1 MIRFFAAHPTA
12 ANLLMLIFLILGIMA
27 VPKLQR
33 ATLPDFTPAEVQIIV
48 PYPGASAEDV
58 EEAICQRIEDA
69 VDGINDIEEVRCEA
83 RESMGTA
90 VVKLREGGNVDYFL
104 EDVKTEVEAI
114 DNFPEQTELPII
126 KPLGRTDPVAS
137 IAITGPMSAT
147 DLKAYAEQIKDSLL
161 LVPEISQI
169 DIEGFSDHQIRIELP
184 SHALRQYGL
193 SVSDIAAAISRQSIN
208 LPAGSLETRNQDVLI
223 RFVDERRT
231 VQAFEALIVVG
242 NRSGA
247 EIRLG
252 DIARITDQF
261 ELAENKIIFNGQ
273 RAAILKISKT
283 KAEDVLVIGEAV
295 KAFVET
301 AQETAPQGVRFT
313 LTTDRFSIVD
323 DRLNL
328 LIKNGWQGFILVAMT
343 LWLFFS
349 LRFAF
354 WVVMGLPVSFLGTI
368 FFMPLFGYSLNMI
381 TMVGLLIAIGLLM
394 DDAIVISE
402 NIATH
407 LKKGKSALQ
416 AAIDGTQE
424 VGDWCFILVNDNLVH
439 VWATGFF
446 RRRYR

>member
-1 MIRFFAAHPTA
+1 M
-12 ANLLMLIFLILGIMA
+12 
-27 VPKLQR
+27 
-33 ATLPDFTPAEVQIIV
+33 
-48 PYPGASAEDV
+48 
-58 EEAICQRIEDA
+58 
-69 VDGINDIEEVRCEA
+69 
-83 RESMGTA
+83 
-90 VVKLREGGNVDYFL
+90 
-104 EDVKTEVEAI
+104 
-114 DNFPEQTELPII
+114 
-126 KPLGRTDPVAS
+126 
-137 IAITGPMSAT
+137 
-147 DLKAYAEQIKDSLL
+147 
-161 LVPEISQI
+161 
-169 DIEGFSDHQIRIELP
+169 
-184 SHALRQYGL
+184 
-193 SVSDIAAAISRQSIN
+193 SDIAAAISRQSIN

-424 VGDWCFILVNDNLVH
+424 VGDLCFILVNDNLVH